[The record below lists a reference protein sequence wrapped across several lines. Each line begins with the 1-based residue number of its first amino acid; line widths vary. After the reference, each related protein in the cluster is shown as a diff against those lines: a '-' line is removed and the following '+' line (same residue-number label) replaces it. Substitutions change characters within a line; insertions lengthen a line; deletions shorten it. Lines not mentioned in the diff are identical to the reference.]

1 MAATAPSKALLR
13 SGIGV
18 ATAGVVALLVVA
30 FVDLGTADQI
40 ASVTGVVLA
49 LAGLGLSLWAQFGR
63 GTAASVEASGARSVA
78 AGGSI
83 GAVVTGDG
91 ARTPAPPAAAPPAS
105 PPTGGTAPSSGAAP
119 SGGTAPTGPVTA
131 SGERSV
137 AAGGDIGSVTTGDA

>member
-1 MAATAPSKALLR
+1 MAAQGPTAATAPSKALLR

-18 ATAGVVALLVVA
+18 ATAGVLALLVVA
-30 FVDLGTADQI
+30 LVDLGTADQI

-63 GTAASVEASGARSVA
+63 GGAARVEASGARSVA
-78 AGGSI
+78 AGGSV
-83 GAVVTGDG
+83 GVVVTGDG
-91 ARTPAPPAAAPPAS
+91 TRTPAAPPAAPPAS
-105 PPTGGTAPSSGAAP
+105 PPAAP
-119 SGGTAPTGPVTA
+119 TGGTAPTGPVTA